1 MHTLE
6 LNMSIDGNTV
16 DAAAADTDAVAV
28 AIADK
33 EEKPST
39 PNVDFCVAMFLVAC
53 DCEHDSNCI
62 SSVHKF

>member
-6 LNMSIDGNTV
+6 LYMSIDGNTV
-16 DAAAADTDAVAV
+16 AAAATDTDAV

-33 EEKPST
+33 EEKAFNAQRWFLRS
-39 PNVDFCVAMFLVAC
+39 MFLVAC